1 MKTFINKTFL
11 AIVAT
16 VLIAGT
22 AFFASCEKD
31 EDNSNIAVGE
41 SKSSNGENP
50 FDFIGEKHNEILNYM
65 GFELKDHLNE
75 LAEKEE
81 ISDVDRE
88 EFFNHIIEIL
98 PDVVAQNSILDI
110 SADEINS
117 FMESYFT
124 FLEEE
129 EYETSV
135 INNPDFQ
142 ILKDIL
148 NESCEIV
155 NPIEEAEFI
164 RTKGFELLYSAEKW
178 EDTCILVFLNVYE
191 HSLLYWEDAFI
202 NPENPWYNFL
212 QSIDNSKQISS
223 KALPTVKEIC
233 AYIKKGVDKVGDWL
247 HGVFRSYTW
256 RNIAEADAIGAG
268 FGALSIGMISGW
280 NSTTTLSGAI
290 ITGAVSSLINPLF
303 M

>member
-1 MKTFINKTFL
+1 MKALVNKIFL
-11 AIVAT
+11 AVVAIVL
-16 VLIAGT
+16 VAGT
-22 AFFASCEKD
+22 ALFTSCEKE

-81 ISDVDRE
+81 ISDDDRDKM
-88 EFFNHIIEIL
+88 FNHIIEIL
-98 PDVVAQNSILDI
+98 PDVVAKNSILDI

-202 NPENPWYNFL
+202 NPDNPWYNFL
-212 QSIDNSKQISS
+212 QSHNYSKS
-223 KALPTVKEIC
+223 KEKPNFINKAW
-233 AYIKKGVDKVGDWL
+233 AYVKKGWNKLTDWL
-247 HGVFRSYTW
+247 YGKKENYTW
-256 RNIAEADAIGAG
+256 QNIAIADAGGAAYGFVRIGSMSG
-268 FGALSIGMISGW
+268 IGGGIIGGVC
-280 NSTTTLSGAI
+280 TGAI
-290 ITGAVSSLINPLF
+290 SSLINPLF
-303 M
+303 MD